1 MKTAIISLVCLA
13 ALSTATAAGAANA
26 QLQAPIN
33 QFIDSFNKG
42 DVKGAAAANLATGV
56 SIIDEFPPHFWQG
69 PKAFASW
76 VDDLTKNDKAA
87 GITEEKVT
95 LGAVTR
101 EVLSGDTAYVV
112 MAATYTY
119 LEKGVP
125 MTEPARMAYALKKT
139 DAGWKIASWTWA
151 GDVPKPAAK
160 AKP

>member
-1 MKTAIISLVCLA
+1 MKTRLAGFVGSLSLLVPGAALA
-13 ALSTATAAGAANA
+13 ADA
-26 QLQAPIN
+26 QLMAPIH

-69 PKAFASW
+69 PKAFATW

-112 MAATYTY
+112 TAATYSFKQ
-119 LEKGVP
+119 KGVA
-125 MTEPARMAYALKKT
+125 MTEPAQMTFALKKAG
-139 DAGWKIASWTWA
+139 DAWKISAWTWT
-151 GDVPKPAAK
+151 GPDPTPAK
-160 AKP
+160 

>member
-33 QFIDSFNKG
+33 QFLDSFNKG

-112 MAATYTY
+112 TAATYSFKQ
-119 LEKGVP
+119 KGVA
-125 MTEPARMAYALKKT
+125 MTEPAQMTFALKKAG
-139 DAGWKIASWTWA
+139 DAWKISAWTWT
-151 GDVPKPAAK
+151 GPDPTPAK
-160 AKP
+160 